1 MRNSFKKLPS
11 WRIDLRL
18 VLGIGLI
25 IGSLISAHIISQS
38 TTRMVTVWRAVND
51 LAPGEMI
58 EESDVDVSRVS
69 LSDSANMYLDG
80 EESIVG
86 TSVVRAIK
94 SAELIP
100 AYSLAQNLNSDLQVV
115 PISVSILRLP
125 EGVDGGS
132 IVDIYGIPRN
142 SAAFVSSVDSKSS
155 SKRLLT
161 EISVD
166 SLNRESARL
175 GGDIGLS
182 ILVPASQVGEF
193 IKSYSEFEFILVKQP

>member
-1 MRNSFKKLPS
+1 MRNSLKKLLG

-18 VLGIGLI
+18 LLGLALI
-25 IGSLISAHIISQS
+25 IGSLISAYIISQS
-38 TTRMVTVWRAVND
+38 TTRMVTVWSAVND
-51 LAPGEMI
+51 LAPGEII
-58 EESDVDVSRVS
+58 EESDVAISRVS

-100 AYSLAQNLNSDLQVV
+100 AYSLTQDLHSDLQIV

-132 IVDIYGIPRN
+132 VVDIYGIPRN
-142 SAAFVSSVDSKSS
+142 STFMSNVESKSS
-155 SKRLLT
+155 SKLLLT
-161 EISVD
+161 AISVD
-166 SLNRESARL
+166 SINRESARL

-182 ILVPASQVGEF
+182 ILVPVSQVGEF
-193 IKSYSEFEFILVKQP
+193 IKSYSEFEFILVKQT